1 MRAEKAFTFIEVIIV
16 VAITLVVV
24 MTAMA
29 AYMKFENKQKVV
41 EEGSR
46 IAQVLLDLQKRSVQ
60 ADLTPCAPGEP
71 LDGYG
76 LSWTAASLPGS
87 IAFIAKCAGNS
98 YNLAPL
104 FVLRNGVT
112 IHSYSSVGG
121 EGIFTWPNGRVDSN
135 FKIDIEKNNQHVCV
149 SVDQDKII
157 ANQVSCGI

>member
-76 LSWTAASLPGS
+76 LS
-87 IAFIAKCAGNS
+87 
-98 YNLAPL
+98 
-104 FVLRNGVT
+104 
-112 IHSYSSVGG
+112 
-121 EGIFTWPNGRVDSN
+121 
-135 FKIDIEKNNQHVCV
+135 
-149 SVDQDKII
+149 
-157 ANQVSCGI
+157 